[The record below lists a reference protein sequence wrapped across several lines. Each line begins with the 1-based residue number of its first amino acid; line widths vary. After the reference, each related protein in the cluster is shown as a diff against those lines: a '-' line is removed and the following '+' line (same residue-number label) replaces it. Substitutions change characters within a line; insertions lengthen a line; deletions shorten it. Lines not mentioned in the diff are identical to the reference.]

1 MRFSSAACLLCFGV
15 GLGACATSAL
25 DLAPADASRPWRPQT
40 GPDGRI
46 VSGTPDHQ
54 AAAGTGFE
62 LPENRQLA
70 HLRPA
75 ADVDPGKVYDLPAL
89 IDLAE
94 SRNALTRSAWDAA
107 RDAALSVGIAR
118 STYLPRLTVAALGV
132 SQRQDQPTV
141 SVEGYSVSN
150 RTAGQGTVSAASM
163 QWLLFDF
170 GQRAALVDAAEQAS
184 IVSNIAFTA
193 AHQQVIYDVAL
204 AFYAYAA
211 ARDRQAAA
219 RTSLANAGLVQSA
232 AEAKLR
238 QQQGTVVETAQARL
252 GKAQAEMEQVTAD
265 GAARD
270 KYLALVTAA
279 GLSPATRIDIAQV
292 GGRPIASPA
301 TQMTEAAIA
310 EAIGRRPDVLQ
321 AYALQQAG
329 MAQIR
334 AAQAEFLPK
343 VFASG
348 NVSYANGQLNL
359 TAVPSVGAQPP
370 LVNLSGSGLGAS
382 IILGVTMPIYDGGT
396 RAALLGQARARA
408 DSAGIALTRRQDDAV
423 RQIVLSDNALRTS
436 VSAYAAASSLVA
448 AAQTSFDAALA
459 AYRNGV
465 GSITAV
471 TLAETA
477 LAQARQAR
485 ADGYSAAL
493 TAAVTLAFATG
504 TLGSPPN

>member
-1 MRFSSAACLLCFGV
+1 MRFRSAAGLLWFAA
-15 GLGACATSAL
+15 GLGGCATSAL
-25 DLAPADASRPWRPQT
+25 DLAPPDASRPWRPQT
-40 GPDGRI
+40 GPDGQI
-46 VSGTPDHQ
+46 VSGKPDNH
-54 AAAGTGFE
+54 AAGTAFE
-62 LPENRQLA
+62 LPENRQLS
-70 HLRPA
+70 HVRPA
-75 ADVDPGKVYDLPAL
+75 TDLEPGKVYDLPAL

-94 SRNALTRSAWDAA
+94 SRNALTRSAWNAA

-132 SQRQDQPTV
+132 YQRQDQPTA
-141 SVEGYSVSN
+141 SVPGLSVSN
-150 RTAGQGTVSAASM
+150 QTAGQGVVSAASM

-170 GQRAALVDAAEQAS
+170 GQREALVAAAEQAS

-211 ARDRQAAA
+211 ARERQGAAK
-219 RTSLANAGLVQSA
+219 TSLANAGLVQSA

-252 GKAQAEMEQVTAD
+252 GRAQAELEQVTAD
-265 GAARD
+265 GVARD
-270 KYLALVTAA
+270 KYLALITTI
-279 GLSPATRIDIAQV
+279 GLSPVTRVEIAQV
-292 GGRPIASPA
+292 NGRPISSPG

-310 EAIGRRPDVLQ
+310 AAIGRRPDVLE

-348 NVSYANGQLNL
+348 NVSYSNGQLNL

-370 LVNLSGSGLGAS
+370 TVNLSGSGLGAS
-382 IILGVTMPIYDGGT
+382 IILGVTVPIYDGGT
-396 RAALLGQARARA
+396 RLALLGQAKARA
-408 DSAGIALTRRQDDAV
+408 ENASIALTRRQDEAV

-436 VSAYAAASSLVA
+436 VAAYSAASSLVA
-448 AAQTSFDAALA
+448 AAQTSFDAALV

-465 GSITAV
+465 GAITSV

-485 ADGYSAAL
+485 ADAYSAAL

-504 TLGSPPN
+504 TLGSPP